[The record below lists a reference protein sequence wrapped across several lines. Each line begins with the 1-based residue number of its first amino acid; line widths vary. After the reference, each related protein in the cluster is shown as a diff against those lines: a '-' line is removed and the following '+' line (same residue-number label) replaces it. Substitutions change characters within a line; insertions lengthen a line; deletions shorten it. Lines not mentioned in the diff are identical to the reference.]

1 MVEMEINVQ
10 TIILLAIVLV
20 AFVFAL
26 RHAARVFGGKD
37 GCHGGEGCSSENH
50 ACASKKDADEGRS

>member
-1 MVEMEINVQ
+1 MVQ

-50 ACASKKDADEGRS
+50 ACASKKDADEGRP

>member
-1 MVEMEINVQ
+1 MVEMELNAQ
-10 TIILLAIVLV
+10 TVILLAIILA

-26 RHAARVFGGKD
+26 RRAARVFGGKD

-50 ACASKKDADEGRS
+50 ACASKKDADEGRP